1 MEWKARWIALNNLLT
16 WSRFIASALDKPVA
30 MSQKSEISSSDG
42 AIVLMVILVVGVV
55 LDDSTA
61 WGKV

>member
-1 MEWKARWIALNNLLT
+1 
-16 WSRFIASALDKPVA
+16 

-55 LDDSTA
+55 LDDSMA
-61 WGKV
+61 RGPSRKDVMVSRGSGIVKKIE